1 MQHTTARSQG
11 RWQRISRVVVVV
23 ALVLAVGPQET
34 GSSRGTSAGL
44 DPLFDCGAGCP
55 NYDDG
60 FRWGD
65 EQDIGDP
72 DECPRPS
79 EDFLLG
85 CIDAVVLKVLFDPRV
100 RHDEARPAG

>member
-1 MQHTTARSQG
+1 MQHTAATGHR
-11 RWQRISRVVVVV
+11 RWHRIVRGIVIT
-23 ALVLAVGPQET
+23 ALVLAMGPQET
-34 GSSRGTSAGL
+34 GRPRGTSAGL
-44 DPLFDCGAGCP
+44 DPVFSCGTQCP

-65 EQDIGDP
+65 EHDIGDP
-72 DECPRPS
+72 DDCPRPS

-100 RHDEARPAG
+100 RHDNAAPAG